1 MQAVNACYLSKIFYY
16 LNNSIKF
23 YVMGILDQLK
33 GPIMQEVMGLINNQE
48 GGLTGLVGKLKNS
61 GLSDHVSSWIGTGEN
76 KAVDANQLSSA
87 LGGDVVKNIASK
99 LGISHEEAANSVA
112 GALPEMVDKL
122 TPNGAIESDDILQ
135 KGLSTLK
142 GLFG

>member
-1 MQAVNACYLSKIFYY
+1 
-16 LNNSIKF
+16 
-23 YVMGILDQLK
+23 MGIFDQLK
-33 GPIMQEVMGLINNQE
+33 GPLMQEVMGLINNQE
-48 GGLTGLVGKLKNS
+48 GGLSGLVGKLKNS
-61 GLSDHVSSWIGTGEN
+61 GLGDQVNSWIGTGEN

-99 LGISHEEAANSVA
+99 LGISHEEAANHVA

-122 TPNGAIESDDILQ
+122 TPNGKIESDDILQ
-135 KGLSTLK
+135 QGLSALK

>member
-1 MQAVNACYLSKIFYY
+1 
-16 LNNSIKF
+16 
-23 YVMGILDQLK
+23 MG
-33 GPIMQEVMGLINNQE
+33 
-48 GGLTGLVGKLKNS
+48 
-61 GLSDHVSSWIGTGEN
+61 DHVSSWIGTGEN